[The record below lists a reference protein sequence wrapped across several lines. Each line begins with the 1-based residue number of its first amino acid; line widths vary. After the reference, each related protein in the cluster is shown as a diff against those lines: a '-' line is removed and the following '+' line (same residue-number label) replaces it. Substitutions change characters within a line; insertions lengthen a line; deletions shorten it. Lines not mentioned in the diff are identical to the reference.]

1 MQDTKGNLDTT
12 TSNKLVWCA
21 MQCTLI
27 KKETTFFSCATCLF
41 KVSSFNDNSLSFPS
55 IDVHI
60 MHFTWDT
67 KPSSPITRF
76 NPSKLDYSKI
86 LKDPSL
92 VIKMFRFHGWKFSCI
107 KVIKF

>member
-1 MQDTKGNLDTT
+1 M
-12 TSNKLVWCA
+12 CHA
-21 MQCTLI
+21 MHI
-27 KKETTFFSCATCLF
+27 DKKKETTLFSCATCLF

-67 KPSSPITRF
+67 KPSSPLTRF

-86 LKDPSL
+86 MKDPSL
-92 VIKMFRFHGWKFSCI
+92 CNRTRGVTRSLVPG
-107 KVIKF
+107 